1 MRAIEIFISDNT
13 DENEALARTTHLA
26 VSSHQDDIE
35 FMAYDGILKCF
46 ENPNLYFTAVV
57 ASNGSGSPRSGMY
70 ADYTDED
77 MMSIRKQEQKK
88 AAVIGNYN
96 AQIFLDLPSAQLKDP
111 LNNAAV
117 NSFKD
122 IILKTKPSVIY
133 THNPADKH
141 DTHVATVLRLI
152 KALRELDYVP
162 DKLYGCEV
170 WRGLDWVSDSEK
182 IAFNVEGRPNLESA
196 LLGVF
201 DSQISGGKR
210 YDLAVIGRRRANA
223 TFSESHGIDTA
234 SELIYAIDL
243 TPLLRDK
250 ELSVSD
256 YITGYIDRFRQDV
269 KTKIERLDC

>member
-141 DTHVATVLRLI
+141 DTHVATALRLI

>member
-243 TPLLRDK
+243 TLLLRDK

>member
-1 MRAIEIFISDNT
+1 MSAMEIFISDHT
-13 DENEALARTTHLA
+13 EETEALARTTHLA
-26 VSSHQDDIE
+26 VSAHQDDIE

-46 ENPNLYFTAVV
+46 GNPDYHFTAVV
-57 ASNGSGSPRSGMY
+57 ASDGSGSPRSGMY
-70 ADYTDED
+70 ANYTDED
-77 MMSIRKQEQKK
+77 MRSIRKQEQKK

-96 AQIFLDLPSAQLKDP
+96 ALLFLDLPSTQLKDSSDH
-111 LNNAAV
+111 AAV
-117 NSFKD
+117 DSFKD
-122 IILKTKPSVIY
+122 IIVKTKPSVIY

-170 WRGLDWVSDSEK
+170 WRGLDWVSDNEK
-182 IAFNVEGRPNLESA
+182 VAFPVDGRENLESA

-223 TFSESHGIDTA
+223 TFSESHGVDTA

-250 ELSVSD
+250 GLSVSD
-256 YITGYIDRFRQDV
+256 YMTGYIDRFREDV
-269 KTKIERLDC
+269 KTKLERLDC